1 LLATVA
7 TGRLPLLSLAA
18 LLPAALSFRAGT
30 ALLNHA
36 AVPQRLEPA
45 IRMTIAAALAHG
57 LLLSAAM
64 LASALP

>member
-1 LLATVA
+1 
-7 TGRLPLLSLAA
+7 LPLLSLAA
-18 LLPAALSFRAGT
+18 LLRAALSIRAGT
-30 ALLNHA
+30 ALLKHA